1 MEFGAIPPHDSDPSN
16 KKVPQGT
23 NKIEKDLHDLDALTP
38 PYGSREARRVLHL
51 LENPS
56 EANLGEARGILY
68 DTESRPVLTFIGD
81 RLANVLGP
89 KHVGFAIDLVNRK
102 SLLST
107 DAFLRGLVSR
117 ELRAVRHGLPSPLT
131 GPEMAPLR
139 VAIAKLCVDPEL
151 FFSDKTRARHPG
163 EIDRLLF
170 FPIVLLRR
178 AASNEVTSVLVKA
191 ATIGGIEPERNRRA
205 LEMLTHLEEVHPA
218 QRMLSQE
225 GVAAIV
231 ETMGS
236 FLRDPFNRLDAYAF
250 VERWL
255 RKEPAQAP
263 ETTHLVRDA
272 INRLWREYREGAF
285 GGVESFSANMMDLL
299 ALSRHFDDPL
309 SRQVRLQACDDPHT
323 GVASLARLVVFGP
336 TEHLLGTLH
345 DATHEDAPLEERHRA
360 IRVLGYSVSPEHDKR
375 FRLIYS
381 DAVGRVFR
389 EDEED
394 PEFVGPIRTALLSVL
409 ARRLFTLPLSDPFSQ
424 AVLSDAISQK
434 VGEASLLAS
443 TLLAITRQGR
453 VMPLSFY
460 DEPTLLS
467 PIGLCIE
474 LLRHQAK
481 NDDPSITSIAD
492 AIEGHFILDGP
503 ARFGFQLTRT
513 QD

>member
-1 MEFGAIPPHDSDPSN
+1 VEFGAIPPHDSDPSN

-23 NKIEKDLHDLDALTP
+23 NKIDKDLHDLDGLVP
-38 PYGSREARRVLHL
+38 PHGSRDARKIVHL
-51 LENPS
+51 LEHPTDVH
-56 EANLGEARGILY
+56 LGEARAILY
-68 DTESRPVLTFIGD
+68 DTESRRVLTFIGD
-81 RLANVLGP
+81 RLAKVLSP
-89 KHVGFAIDLVNRK
+89 PHIGFAVDLINRK

-117 ELRAVRHGLPSPLT
+117 ELKAVRHGLSSPLA
-131 GPEMAPLR
+131 GPDMAPLR
-139 VAIAKLCVDPEL
+139 VAIAKLCVDPDL
-151 FFSDKTRARHPG
+151 FFSEKTRERHQG
-163 EIDRLLF
+163 EIDKLLF

-205 LEMLTHLEEVHPA
+205 LEALTHLEESHPHH
-218 QRMLSQE
+218 RMVSQE
-225 GVAAIV
+225 GVAALV
-231 ETMGS
+231 DTMGS

-255 RKEPAQAP
+255 RKEPSRPP
-263 ETTHLVRDA
+263 EATRLVRDA
-272 INRLWREYREGAF
+272 LHRLWREYREGGI
-285 GGVESFSANMMDLL
+285 GGVESCAANIMDVV

-309 SRQVRLQACDDPHT
+309 SREVRLQACDDPHT

-336 TEHLLGTLH
+336 TEPLLDNLR
-345 DATHEDAPLEERHRA
+345 DATGDDAPLEERLRA
-360 IRVLGYSVSPEHDKR
+360 IRVLGYSVSPQHDKQ
-375 FRLIYS
+375 LHSIYS
-381 DAVGRVFR
+381 DVIARGFR
-389 EDEED
+389 GDEDD
-394 PEFVGPIRTALLSVL
+394 PEVVGPIRTALLSVM

-424 AVLSDAISQK
+424 AVLSDAMSQK

-460 DEPTLLS
+460 DEPTLLR

-481 NDDPSITSIAD
+481 IDDPSITPIAD

-513 QD
+513 RD